1 MYRRYPN
8 AHMFQGVSKPYATLI
23 ECQRACTEER
33 NCLGVDWN
41 KLDSPTGSEADT
53 RRCFFVYPEST
64 RYGVQPST
72 DYCCDHFRRTYCL
85 STVVPGNDPTVTL
98 SSLLYG
104 DGATGDQSGLRTT
117 SSTVGQLN
125 QNTEDA
131 LKVAAGRCS
140 QNTQQLC
147 MRVCGRIVN
156 NRSSRASAFDRFRYP
171 H

>member
-1 MYRRYPN
+1 
-8 AHMFQGVSKPYATLI
+8 MFQGVSKPFTTLI

-85 STVVPGNDPTVTL
+85 STVVPGNDQAVTS
-98 SSLLYG
+98 SSLYG
-104 DGATGDQSGLRTT
+104 AAAALDQYGLGTT
-117 SSTVGQLN
+117 SSAVGQLN
-125 QNTEDA
+125 PNADDA
-131 LKVAAGRCS
+131 LKVAAGW
-140 QNTQQLC
+140 
-147 MRVCGRIVN
+147 
-156 NRSSRASAFDRFRYP
+156 
-171 H
+171 